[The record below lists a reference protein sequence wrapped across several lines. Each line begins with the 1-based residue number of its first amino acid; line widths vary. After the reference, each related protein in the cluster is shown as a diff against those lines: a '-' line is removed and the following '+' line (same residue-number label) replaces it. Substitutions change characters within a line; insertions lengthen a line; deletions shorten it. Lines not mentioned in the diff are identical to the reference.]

1 MSDSDLE
8 ACRELMRG
16 PLLSFEVVA
25 AADQPTVA
33 LRYPRED
40 VRPPR
45 PEENPLNAWYWRC
58 SIKGKADGPLRGKRV
73 VVKDNIC
80 VAGVPMMNG
89 SRVLEGYVPDV
100 DATVVTRVLDAGAE
114 IVGKGVCEHLSFG
127 GSSFTSDSG
136 PVRNPHD
143 LSRSAGGS
151 TSGPAAL
158 VAAGEAEL
166 ALGADQGGSVRIPS
180 AWCGVYG
187 LKPTYGLV
195 PYTGI
200 SSVELTQDHPGL
212 IARTTADLALL
223 LEAVAGED
231 HLDPRQPPSQPEVY
245 SRALTGEVKGL
256 RVGVL
261 EEGFA
266 WPNASESDVDAAV
279 RQAASRLAHLGAEV
293 KNISIPLH
301 RQAHHIW
308 RVVAVEGR
316 TALMFRGRGT
326 GTNWKGYYTLGLLDA
341 YARGFRE
348 KPHLFSE
355 TIKLQVL
362 LGEAML
368 RRYDGRYYAR
378 AQNLALPLRQAY
390 DEALTSVDVLL
401 LPTTPMKATALPDPK
416 ALVGGE
422 LPTQPGDDP
431 EHRRVQ
437 CHGTPGAHRP
447 MCAFR
452 RPSGG
457 HDAGRSILRGIRPSC
472 AWPMSAKRRGSTRSD
487 LRVRPDPPCSRCVGF
502 PPGLPSEST
511 GKSGACSTMAASR
524 ASSLHGP
531 GTSGHVHVTATSDGC
546 SSIRRLIG
554 SSLPAQTASRRT
566 GPDE

>member
-1 MSDSDLE
+1 MSKLFPSLQQLPQTNLPAADVPIGKPELPSLEFLHTLSEELGLSVSDEDLE

-16 PLLSFEVVA
+16 PLLSFEAVA
-25 AADQPTVA
+25 AADQPTLA

-45 PEENPLNAWYWRC
+45 LEENPLGAWYYRC
-58 SIKGKADGPLRGKRV
+58 SIKGKGEGPLRGKRV

-127 GSSFTSDSG
+127 GSSFTSDTG

-143 LSRSAGGS
+143 PSRSAGGS

-158 VAAGEAEL
+158 VACGEAEL

-200 SSVELTQDHPGL
+200 SSVELTQDHAGL
-212 IARTTADLALL
+212 IANTTIDLALL

-231 HLDPRQPPSQPEVY
+231 HLDPRQHTCQPEAY
-245 SRALTGEVKGL
+245 SQSLTGEVKGL

-266 WPNASESDVDAAV
+266 WPDSSESDVDAAV
-279 RQAASRLAHLGAEV
+279 RGAASQLAHLGAQV
-293 KNISIPLH
+293 KSISIPRH

-316 TALMFRGRGT
+316 TSLMFRGRGT
-326 GTNWKGYYTLGLLDA
+326 GTNWKGYYTLSLLEA
-341 YARGFRE
+341 YARRFRD
-348 KPHLFSE
+348 KPHLFSQ
-355 TIKLQVL
+355 TLKFQIL

-378 AQNLALPLRQAY
+378 AQNLALLLRQAY

-401 LPTTPMKATALPDPK
+401 LPTTPMKATALPDAK
-416 ALVGGE
+416 ASWVESFPRNLEMTPNTAAFNVTGHPALSVPCALSDGLPVGMMLVGRFFE
-422 LPTQPGDDP
+422 
-431 EHRRVQ
+431 E
-437 CHGTPGAHRP
+437 GTLLRAAHACEKAGLYPLGHSRP
-447 MCAFR
+447 A
-452 RPSGG
+452 
-457 HDAGRSILRGIRPSC
+457 
-472 AWPMSAKRRGSTRSD
+472 
-487 LRVRPDPPCSRCVGF
+487 
-502 PPGLPSEST
+502 
-511 GKSGACSTMAASR
+511 
-524 ASSLHGP
+524 
-531 GTSGHVHVTATSDGC
+531 
-546 SSIRRLIG
+546 
-554 SSLPAQTASRRT
+554 
-566 GPDE
+566 

>member
-8 ACRELMRG
+8 AYQELMRD
-16 PLLSFEVVA
+16 PLVSFEAVA
-25 AADQPTVA
+25 AAEQPTLSV
-33 LRYPRED
+33 RYPRED
-40 VRPPR
+40 VRAPR
-45 PEENPLNAWYWRC
+45 PEENPLNAWYWKC

-89 SRVLEGYVPDV
+89 SRVIQGYVPDV

-127 GSSFTSDSG
+127 GSSFTSDTG

-143 LSRSAGGS
+143 PSRSAGGS

-158 VAAGEAEL
+158 VASGDAEL
-166 ALGADQGGSVRIPS
+166 ALGADQGGSIRIPS

-187 LKPTYGLV
+187 IKPTYGLV

-200 SSVELTQDHPGL
+200 SSVELTQDHAGL
-212 IARTTADLALL
+212 IADTTTDLALL

-231 HLDPRQPPSQPEVY
+231 HLDPRQPHCRPGAY
-245 SRALTGEVKGL
+245 SHALTGDAKRL

-266 WPNASESDVDAAV
+266 WPNTSEDDVDAAV
-279 RQAASRLAHLGAEV
+279 RESALRLAHLGAEV
-293 KNISIPLH
+293 KSISIPLH
-301 RQAHHIW
+301 RQARHIW

-326 GTNWKGYYTLGLLDA
+326 GTNWKGYYPLSLLDA
-341 YARGFRE
+341 YARGFRD
-348 KPHLFSE
+348 KPHLLSE
-355 TIKLQVL
+355 TIKFQVL

-378 AQNLALPLRQAY
+378 AQNLALRLGQAY

-401 LPTTPMKATALPDPK
+401 LPTTPMKATLLPDPK
-416 ALVGGE
+416 TSRLERFSRNLEMTPNTAAFNVTGHPALSIPCALSHGLPVGMMLVGRFFE
-422 LPTQPGDDP
+422 
-431 EHRRVQ
+431 E
-437 CHGTPGAHRP
+437 
-447 MCAFR
+447 
-452 RPSGG
+452 
-457 HDAGRSILRGIRPSC
+457 
-472 AWPMSAKRRGSTRSD
+472 STL
-487 LRVRPDPPCSRCVGF
+487 LRVAHAYESAGIYTVG
-502 PPGLPSEST
+502 
-511 GKSGACSTMAASR
+511 
-524 ASSLHGP
+524 H
-531 GTSGHVHVTATSDGC
+531 
-546 SSIRRLIG
+546 
-554 SSLPAQTASRRT
+554 T
-566 GPDE
+566 GPT